1 MRDDIL
7 NFLDEKFPN
16 ARCELVYKTKF
27 QLLIAIVLS
36 AQTTDL
42 KVNKVTPI
50 LFGKYQTIN
59 DLAYA
64 KLEDVSSI
72 LLPLGLANA
81 KAKNII
87 ATAKI
92 ILEKYDGNIPATKE
106 ELISLPGVG
115 VKTANVYL
123 AEGLGINAFAVDTHV
138 MRVSRRLRISES
150 DNPVKIE
157 EDLKEFFSGMN
168 WIKLHHQFIFFG
180 RYFCTAKKPECGN
193 CKLKK
198 YCKEHQNKYL

>member
-1 MRDDIL
+1 MRNDIL

-16 ARCELVYKTKF
+16 ARCELVYKTNF

-42 KVNKVTPI
+42 KVNNVSPL
-50 LFGKYQTIN
+50 LFEKYPSIKDLANANIN
-59 DLAYA
+59 DVI
-64 KLEDVSSI
+64 EI
-72 LLPLGLANA
+72 LMPLGLASM

-87 ATAKI
+87 KTAKI
-92 ILEKYDGNIPATKE
+92 ILEKYKGNIPMTKE
-106 ELISLPGVG
+106 ELTLLPGVG
-115 VKTANVYL
+115 VKTANVYM

-138 MRVSRRLRISES
+138 MRVSRRLGISES

-157 EDLKEFFSGMN
+157 EDLKQFFKDMN

-180 RYFCTAKKPECGN
+180 RYFCKAKKPECEN
-193 CKLKK
+193 CKLIK
-198 YCKEHQNKYL
+198 YCIMHQNKES

>member
-1 MRDDIL
+1 MKQDIL

-27 QLLIAIVLS
+27 QLLIAVVLS
-36 AQTTDL
+36 AQTTDA
-42 KVNKVTPI
+42 KVNKISPI
-50 LFGKYQTIN
+50 LFEKYPTIK
-59 DLAYA
+59 DLAEA
-64 KLEDVSSI
+64 FVEDVAKI

-87 ATAKI
+87 ATANV
-92 ILEKYDGNIPATKE
+92 ILNEYNGNIPSVKE
-106 ELISLPGVG
+106 ELIKLPGVG

-138 MRVSRRLRISES
+138 SRVSRRLGISDS
-150 DNPVKIE
+150 DNPLVIE
-157 EDLKEFFSGMN
+157 EDLKKFFVNMN

-180 RYFCTAKKPECGN
+180 RYFCKAKNPECNN

-198 YCKEHQNKYL
+198 YCRF

>member
-50 LFGKYQTIN
+50 LFEKYPTIK
-59 DLAYA
+59 DLADA
-64 KLEDVSSI
+64 RLEDVFGI

-87 ATAKI
+87 ATTKI

-138 MRVSRRLRISES
+138 MRVSKRLGISES
-150 DNPVKIE
+150 DNPIKIE

-180 RYFCTAKKPECGN
+180 RYFCKAKNPNCNE

-198 YCKEHQNKYL
+198 HCLF

>member
-1 MRDDIL
+1 MRNDIL

-42 KVNKVTPI
+42 KVNNVSPL
-50 LFGKYQTIN
+50 LFEKYPSIN
-59 DLAYA
+59 DLANA
-64 KLEDVSSI
+64 NVDDVIDI
-72 LLPLGLANA
+72 LMPLGLASM
-81 KAKNII
+81 KARNII
-87 ATAKI
+87 KTSKI
-92 ILEKYDGNIPATKE
+92 ILEKYKGNIPITKE
-106 ELISLPGVG
+106 ELTLLPGVG
-115 VKTANVYL
+115 VKTANVYM

-138 MRVSRRLRISES
+138 MRVSRRLGISES

-157 EDLKEFFSGMN
+157 EDLKQFFKDMN

-180 RYFCTAKKPECGN
+180 RYFCKAKKPECEN
-193 CKLKK
+193 CKLIK
-198 YCKEHQNKYL
+198 YCIIHKAL

>member
-1 MRDDIL
+1 MKQEIL
-7 NFLDEKFPN
+7 DFLDEKFPN

-27 QLLIAIVLS
+27 QLLIAVVLS
-36 AQTTDL
+36 AQTTDA
-42 KVNKVTPI
+42 KVNKITPI
-50 LFGKYQTIN
+50 LFTKYPTIN
-59 DLAYA
+59 DLANA
-64 KLEDVSSI
+64 NIEDVVEI

-87 ATAKI
+87 ATAKV
-92 ILEKYDGNIPATKE
+92 ILEQYDGNIPPMKE
-106 ELISLPGVG
+106 ELIKLPGVG

-138 MRVSRRLRISES
+138 SRVSRRLGISDS
-150 DNPVKIE
+150 DNPVVIE
-157 EDLKEFFSGMN
+157 EDLKKFFHEMN

-180 RYFCTAKKPECGN
+180 RYFCKAKNPECHN

-198 YCKEHQNKYL
+198 YCRF